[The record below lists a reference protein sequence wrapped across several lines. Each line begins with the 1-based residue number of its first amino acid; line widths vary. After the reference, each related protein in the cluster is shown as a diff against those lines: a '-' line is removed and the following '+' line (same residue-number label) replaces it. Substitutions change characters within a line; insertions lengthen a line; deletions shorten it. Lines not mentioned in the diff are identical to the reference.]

1 MSSSD
6 ICTTNEI
13 RITNESQINEPKL
26 KKSENNLIV
35 LFLKEILSTAYRI
48 SWDGRIK

>member
-26 KKSENNLIV
+26 KKSENNQIL

-48 SWDGRIK
+48 